1 MEKVFLK
8 IKKIRFI
15 ILTLLYYL
23 LALPV
28 QAKQKSILDRLKSVG
43 TGDEGAGFQPVNEEG
58 DIYFAD
64 RLGEIIKIFLTFLAV
79 VFLVLMIYG
88 GFLWMTAE
96 GNEQQVTK
104 AKQTII
110 NSTIGIIIVM
120 LAYAITYFVVYK
132 LGIATEFDTGL

>member
-1 MEKVFLK
+1 MKNFFLK
-8 IKKIRFI
+8 IKNFRFV
-15 ILTLLYYL
+15 ILTSLCYF

-28 QAKQKSILDRLKSVG
+28 YAASILDRLKSVG
-43 TGDEGAGFQPVNEEG
+43 TGDDGAGYEDFSEEG

-64 RLGEIIKIFLTFLAV
+64 KLGAFIKIFLTFLGI
-79 VFLVLMIYG
+79 VFLILIMYG

-110 NSTIGIIIVM
+110 NSTIGIVVVM
-120 LAYAITYFVVYK
+120 LAYAITWFVIFK
-132 LGIATEFDTGL
+132 LGEATGFATGL